1 MESQTQS
8 LLPWGS
14 QPGRETDPQTDDYEG
29 DAQGRGWAGVG
40 DHRQLW
46 EPRGKSTGAR
56 GAWLLTLH
64 PGPPGSGDSGHPA
77 PGDFV

>member
-14 QPGRETDPQTDDYEG
+14 QPGRETDPQTDDYKG

-40 DHRQLW
+40 GVSVQ
-46 EPRGKSTGAR
+46 RGG
-56 GAWLLTLH
+56 W
-64 PGPPGSGDSGHPA
+64 
-77 PGDFV
+77 